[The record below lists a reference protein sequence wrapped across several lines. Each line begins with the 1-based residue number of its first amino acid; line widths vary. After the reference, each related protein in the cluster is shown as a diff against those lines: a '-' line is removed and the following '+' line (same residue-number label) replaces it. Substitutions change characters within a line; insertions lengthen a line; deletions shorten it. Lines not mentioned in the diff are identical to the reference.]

1 MKTIDRDTG
10 RLGLQQ
16 RKGKP
21 GVVYLLAGQRDQDGK
36 DVQQIR
42 VMKDVDG
49 SALISEKSVLR
60 SLKGYF
66 EELMNAEY
74 ERERQEDR

>member
-1 MKTIDRDTG
+1 MLYV
-10 RLGLQQ
+10 RLDSN
-16 RKGKP
+16 KGKKD
-21 GVVYLLAGQRDQDGK
+21 VYLLARQRDQDGK

-60 SLKGYF
+60 SLKDYF
-66 EELMNAEY
+66 EELMNAEH
-74 ERERQEDR
+74 ERERKEGR

>member
-1 MKTIDRDTG
+1 M
-10 RLGLQQ
+10 
-16 RKGKP
+16 
-21 GVVYLLAGQRDQDGK
+21 YLLARQRDQDGK

-60 SLKGYF
+60 SLKDYF
-66 EELMNAEY
+66 EELMNAEN
-74 ERERQEDR
+74 ERERERRTDEGQLMN

>member
-1 MKTIDRDTG
+1 MLYV
-10 RLGLQQ
+10 RLNSN
-16 RKGKP
+16 KGEKD
-21 GVVYLLAGQRDQDGK
+21 VYLLARKRDQDGK

-49 SALISEKSVLR
+49 SALISQKSVLR
-60 SLKGYF
+60 SLKDYF

-74 ERERQEDR
+74 ERERKEDR

>member
-1 MKTIDRDTG
+1 
-10 RLGLQQ
+10 
-16 RKGKP
+16 
-21 GVVYLLAGQRDQDGK
+21 
-36 DVQQIR
+36 
-42 VMKDVDG
+42 MKDVDG